1 LECAL
6 LFFLPSLPLLLT
18 FSRDNTPALYPA
30 FMAYL
35 TQDKRKITKDSYL
48 CIFSFL
54 AQVLDKELTGYDE
67 DDCWPILVDEFVE
80 WLRETNV

>member
-1 LECAL
+1 
-6 LFFLPSLPLLLT
+6 
-18 FSRDNTPALYPA
+18 
-30 FMAYL
+30 MAYL

-67 DDCWPILVDEFVE
+67 DDFWPILVDEFVE
-80 WLRETNV
+80 WFRETNV